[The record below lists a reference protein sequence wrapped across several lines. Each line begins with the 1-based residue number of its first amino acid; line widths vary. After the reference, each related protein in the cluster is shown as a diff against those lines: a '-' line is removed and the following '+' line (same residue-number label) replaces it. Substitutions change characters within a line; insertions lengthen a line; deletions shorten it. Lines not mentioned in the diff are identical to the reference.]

1 MFSHIVV
8 PLDGSRE
15 SNTAV
20 PHACFMA
27 RVSGAT
33 VTLLRVVSSGREV
46 PKGQEFL
53 DSVAREYAASDV
65 TINVVA
71 RDGHPAT
78 TILDEVRQR
87 GADLVVMRTHGRV
100 GLSRAVLG
108 SVAERIV
115 EQSPTPVL
123 LVPPHESTNRPSAID
138 AILVPV
144 DGSPGGALALGIA
157 RELAQRTGATLQ
169 LLQV

>member
-15 SNTAV
+15 ANIAV
-20 PHACFMA
+20 PHACLMA

-53 DSVAREYAASDV
+53 HSVAREYGASNVTVDV
-65 TINVVA
+65 MA

-78 TILDEVRQR
+78 IILDEVRQR
-87 GADLVVMRTHGRV
+87 GADLVVMRTHGRS

-108 SVAERIV
+108 S
-115 EQSPTPVL
+115 
-123 LVPPHESTNRPSAID
+123 
-138 AILVPV
+138 
-144 DGSPGGALALGIA
+144 
-157 RELAQRTGATLQ
+157 
-169 LLQV
+169 